1 LDDTQRTFTDEAG
14 HTWLVERVGRTSGIV
29 SGERGA
35 PMPEPADILRFT
47 RTDADEPDRETTIR
61 AGSLADLTEESLRE
75 SLAQARKLR
84 PRH

>member
-1 LDDTQRTFTDEAG
+1 
-14 HTWLVERVGRTSGIV
+14 
-29 SGERGA
+29 
-35 PMPEPADILRFT
+35 MPEPADILRFT